1 MTFSKWL
8 AVGVVCAGL
17 PCGASAQ
24 DDIGDTRETLKQWV
38 EARMTLGRVEADWLS
53 DRETLKASIG
63 LFEGELK
70 RLDDQLK
77 AIESGEGQNKGN
89 QQIKKEIEEQ
99 TGENE
104 EMKAAL
110 DKVGA
115 LLARFEAKFQKLHK
129 RLPPPVIDKI
139 TPLFAMMPEDPA
151 ATKMTAGKRVQ
162 VLIGMLKAIDEFNGS
177 VRVEP
182 EVRQISEGVEI
193 QVRTLYLGLGQA
205 FYSDK
210 NGNYA
215 GTGTATA
222 TGWEWTENKALAPLV
237 AKTLAIYDSAQ
248 PAAYVGLPIKVN

>member
-1 MTFSKWL
+1 MKFRHCL
-8 AVGVVCAGL
+8 ALAFALGGL
-17 PCGASAQ
+17 ASSGIAQ
-24 DDIGDTRETLKQWV
+24 ESIDDTREVLKEWV
-38 EARMTLGRVEADWLS
+38 ETRMTLGRVEADWLS

-70 RLDDQLK
+70 RLDDQLR
-77 AIESGEGQNKGN
+77 AIESGAGQNKGN

-104 EMKAAL
+104 ELKAAL

-115 LLARFEAKFQKLHK
+115 LLARFEAKFQKLSK
-129 RLPPPVIDKI
+129 RLPPPVIEKI
-139 TPLFAMMPEDPA
+139 APLFAMMPEDPA
-151 ATKMTAGKRVQ
+151 STKMTAGKRIQ
-162 VLIGMLKAIDEFNGS
+162 VLIGMLKAIDEFNSS

-182 EVRQISEGVEI
+182 EARQISEGVEI

-205 FYSDK
+205 FYTDK

-222 TGWEWTENKALAPLV
+222 AGWEWTENKALAPLV
-237 AKTLAIYDSAQ
+237 AKTLAIYDSAR
-248 PAAYVGLPIKVN
+248 PASYVGLPIKLN

>member
-1 MTFSKWL
+1 MKFRIWVS
-8 AVGVVCAGL
+8 VGFMS
-17 PCGASAQ
+17 ASLSQGSHAQ
-24 DDIGDTRETLKQWV
+24 DEIGDTRATLQQWV

-53 DRETLKASIG
+53 DRETLGAAIG

-77 AIESGEGQNKGN
+77 AIESGAGQNKGN

-99 TGENE
+99 TVENE
-104 EMKAAL
+104 ELKSAL
-110 DKVGA
+110 DKIGA
-115 LLARFEAKFQKLHK
+115 LLTRFEAKFQKLHK

-139 TPLFAMMPEDPA
+139 TPLFAMMPVDPA
-151 ATKMTAGKRVQ
+151 STKMTEGKRVQ
-162 VLIGMLKAIDEFNGS
+162 VLIGMLKAVDEFNGS
-177 VRVEP
+177 VSVEP
-182 EVRQISEGVEI
+182 EVRQISEGGEI

-205 FYSDK
+205 FYTDK

-222 TGWEWTENKALAPLV
+222 TGWEWAENKELAPLV